1 MLESDFSTTTGNKF
15 TAPKERLKLEG
26 EVESHLEKEVA
37 TLTDTKN
44 PMTNG
49 SITENFMPM
58 KTGNISS
65 PAPISLI
72 DFYTDMAKEDI
83 LLDTIDPGYE
93 DVSLTPEVSGTL
105 KESTASIA
113 DTPILPATMGE
124 PGINNYGSTVKFNV
138 TADEAVDITDSSI
151 PEAEIAPAT
160 EKNFTTVPDIITLT
174 EEKITEIDLI
184 LPENDPNAVPKLT
197 DSDEEKFI
205 AVFELTIT
213 GEREKDNPEDILLTD
228 EELQMESVFGWREI

>member
-1 MLESDFSTTTGNKF
+1 MLESDFSTITGNKL
-15 TAPKERLKLEG
+15 TAPKERLKLER
-26 EVESHLEKEVA
+26 EVEPHLEKEVA

-65 PAPISLI
+65 PAAISLI

-124 PGINNYGSTVKFNV
+124 PGINNYISTVKFNV

-160 EKNFTTVPDIITLT
+160 EKNFTLFQT
-174 EEKITEIDLI
+174 
-184 LPENDPNAVPKLT
+184 
-197 DSDEEKFI
+197 
-205 AVFELTIT
+205 
-213 GEREKDNPEDILLTD
+213 
-228 EELQMESVFGWREI
+228 